1 MRFVPTK
8 LAGAYL
14 VELEPVQDERGCFAR
29 TWCRRTFADQGLV
42 ADLVQCSMSHNRRRG
57 TLRGMHFQRAPHE
70 ETKLVRCS
78 RGAVFDVIIDLR
90 PDSPTFRQWAGFE
103 LTADNFRSLYIP
115 PGLAHGFQTLADE
128 VDVSYMMSNWHESA
142 SASGVRWNDPA
153 FGIEWPLTPSVISDR
168 DRNYS
173 DFTS

>member
-1 MRFVPTK
+1 
-8 LAGAYL
+8 
-14 VELEPVQDERGCFAR
+14 
-29 TWCRRTFADQGLV
+29 
-42 ADLVQCSMSHNRRRG
+42 
-57 TLRGMHFQRAPHE
+57 MHFQRAPHE

-128 VDVSYMMSNWHESA
+128 ADVSYMMSNWHESA